1 MPLRNRVTPE
11 GEIVAHPACGTLMG
25 NRGGRIHTDSRDL
38 GTSRWASKQWIA
50 CRLRFK
56 DRHRAV
62 MGSGYTELFF
72 LDEVTAYAAGHR
84 PCAECRREDFRT
96 FASLWAE
103 VFGTAVRAPQIDAA
117 LHAGRVTRNR
127 AKVTFAAAATD
138 LPGGTMIRAAE
149 GPALLLGEAA
159 LPWSPVGYGPASR
172 PPMGEVRVLTP
183 HPVVSLLR
191 AGLRFGVHTSAG
203 EKRNPPGQRG

>member
-11 GEIVAHPACGTLMG
+11 GEIVAHPARGTLMG
-25 NRGGRIHTDSRDL
+25 NRGGRIHTDGRDL
-38 GTSRWASKQWIA
+38 GVRRWASKQWIA
-50 CRLRFK
+50 CRLRFR

-72 LDEVTAYAAGHR
+72 LDEVTAFAAGHR
-84 PCAECRREDFRT
+84 PCAECRREDFRS

-103 VFGTAVRAPQIDAA
+103 VFGTPVRAPRIDAA
-117 LHAGRVTRNR
+117 LHAERVSRNR
-127 AKVTFAAAATD
+127 VKVTFAAAVGD
-138 LPGGTMIRAAE
+138 LPEGTMIRMAE

-159 LPWSPVGYGPASR
+159 LPWSPDGYGPASR

-183 HPVVSLLR
+183 HPIVSLLR

-203 EKRNPPGQRG
+203 ETRNRQGPRR